1 MCYNDGYSVSFL
13 RTELQPPGGVVK
25 AGAPLPTTEIPED
38 SLHACGLICVE
49 AGQSPRET
57 GSGRGQRKAATHASP
72 PVLVV
77 WAPALTPLYLEWP
90 PR

>member
-13 RTELQPPGGVVK
+13 RTELQPPRG
-25 AGAPLPTTEIPED
+25 
-38 SLHACGLICVE
+38 CGEGWGPAVRPQRLLRTVSMPVALICVE

-57 GSGRGQRKAATHASP
+57 VREGAAKAATHASP

-77 WAPALTPLYLEWP
+77 WAPALTALYLEWP

>member
-1 MCYNDGYSVSFL
+1 MPV
-13 RTELQPPGGVVK
+13 
-25 AGAPLPTTEIPED
+25 A
-38 SLHACGLICVE
+38 LICVE

-57 GSGRGQRKAATHASP
+57 VREGAAKAATHASP

-77 WAPALTPLYLEWP
+77 WAPALTALYLEWP